1 MGSEMCIRDSIWLDY
16 CIIGGEKVKN
26 EIRLVCVDLDGTLLK
41 NNKTIGSKTIAAAK
55 KAAEKGIEIVP
66 VTGRPLSGLPQCV
79 KVLPGVHY
87 AVTSNGACVTEIASG
102 RRIYGAPLSNQK
114 SLQIMNLLNSHGY
127 LFEAFADDV
136 GYIEPALM
144 EKYRQKFAG
153 TPVGE
158 YIFSSR
164 RLVPDIRALFEVE
177 NKCADEIFINLPN
190 ESERDSL
197 ADLLAAD
204 ETLGFCRLEKNFLEV
219 LHRGTDKGT
228 ALEFLCSYFKIG
240 RENAAAFGDNDND
253 LPLLAAAGLPVAM
266 GNASEKVK
274 NLAKTVTETNEN
286 DGVAM
291 LLAQF

>member
-1 MGSEMCIRDSIWLDY
+1 M
-16 CIIGGEKVKN
+16 KN

-153 TPVGE
+153 TPVGD
-158 YIFSSR
+158 YIFGSR
-164 RLVPDIRALFEVE
+164 RVVPDIRALFEAE

-197 ADLLAAD
+197 ADLLARMKRSAFAA
-204 ETLGFCRLEKNFLEV
+204 LKRIFGGFAPR
-219 LHRGTDKGT
+219 HG
-228 ALEFLCSYFKIG
+228 
-240 RENAAAFGDNDND
+240 
-253 LPLLAAAGLPVAM
+253 
-266 GNASEKVK
+266 
-274 NLAKTVTETNEN
+274 
-286 DGVAM
+286 
-291 LLAQF
+291 

>member
-1 MGSEMCIRDSIWLDY
+1 M
-16 CIIGGEKVKN
+16 KN

-102 RRIYGAPLSNQK
+102 RRVYGAPLSNQK

-158 YIFSSR
+158 YIFGSR
-164 RLVPDIRALFEVE
+164 RVVPDIRALFEAE

>member
-1 MGSEMCIRDSIWLDY
+1 M
-16 CIIGGEKVKN
+16 KN

-66 VTGRPLSGLPQCV
+66 VTGRPL
-79 KVLPGVHY
+79 
-87 AVTSNGACVTEIASG
+87 
-102 RRIYGAPLSNQK
+102 
-114 SLQIMNLLNSHGY
+114 
-127 LFEAFADDV
+127 
-136 GYIEPALM
+136 
-144 EKYRQKFAG
+144 AG

-158 YIFSSR
+158 YIFGSR
-164 RLVPDIRALFEVE
+164 RVVPDIRALFEAE

>member
-1 MGSEMCIRDSIWLDY
+1 M
-16 CIIGGEKVKN
+16 KN

-41 NNKTIGSKTIAAAK
+41 NNKTIASKTIAAAK

-164 RLVPDIRALFEVE
+164 RLVPDIRALFE
-177 NKCADEIFINLPN
+177 K
-190 ESERDSL
+190 
-197 ADLLAAD
+197 
-204 ETLGFCRLEKNFLEV
+204 
-219 LHRGTDKGT
+219 
-228 ALEFLCSYFKIG
+228 
-240 RENAAAFGDNDND
+240 
-253 LPLLAAAGLPVAM
+253 
-266 GNASEKVK
+266 
-274 NLAKTVTETNEN
+274 
-286 DGVAM
+286 
-291 LLAQF
+291 